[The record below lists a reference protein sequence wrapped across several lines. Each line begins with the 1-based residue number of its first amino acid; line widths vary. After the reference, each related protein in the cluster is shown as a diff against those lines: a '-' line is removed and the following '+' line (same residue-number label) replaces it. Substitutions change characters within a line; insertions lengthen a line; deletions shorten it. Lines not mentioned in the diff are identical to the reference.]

1 MWGGVAVMSDDLS
14 YGGNDGYDPELEPKR
29 FLERHPRLRTSLYVL
44 LFAYIIGGAICGTIG
59 LYRASMYTESAR
71 AD

>member
-1 MWGGVAVMSDDLS
+1 MNLS
-14 YGGNDGYDPELEPKR
+14 YGGNDGYDPESKS
-29 FLERHPRLRTSLYVL
+29 FLERHPRLRASLYVL
-44 LFAYIIGGAICGTIG
+44 LLYIIGGAICGTIG